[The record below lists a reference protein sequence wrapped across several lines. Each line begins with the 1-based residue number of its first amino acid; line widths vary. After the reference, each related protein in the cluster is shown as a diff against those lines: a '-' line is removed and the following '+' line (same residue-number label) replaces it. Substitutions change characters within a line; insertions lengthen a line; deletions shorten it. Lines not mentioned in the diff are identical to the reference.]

1 MMALLL
7 VYERDS
13 KDLFHSLGPPILILS
28 FVSSQIIF
36 MKRNISCR
44 EEKMFSFMK
53 IIPFYHEKKSEQLV
67 FGIKILSR

>member
-7 VYERDS
+7 VYERGS

-36 MKRNISCR
+36 MKRNIYCR
-44 EEKMFSFMK
+44 EEKYF
-53 IIPFYHEKKSEQLV
+53 
-67 FGIKILSR
+67 LS

>member
-28 FVSSQIIF
+28 LVSSQIIF
-36 MKRNISCR
+36 MKINIFCR
-44 EEKMFSFMK
+44 EEKYF
-53 IIPFYHEKKSEQLV
+53 
-67 FGIKILSR
+67 LS